1 MAAGATM
8 SEAAAALNVSRR
20 TCVRRLAAAK
30 VKLGALT
37 TAEAV
42 LRAVRDHGYSPLA
55 GVWVGLQAT
64 TDAVDIVDGSVALVC
79 TLPF

>member
-1 MAAGATM
+1 M

-55 GVWVGLQAT
+55 GVWVRLQA